1 MISTLIDAG
10 PIIALFDKSDQHHVL
25 MMEFMKNFQGRLI
38 STWPVLTEA
47 SYMLDFNKE
56 TQLDFISWVSEGG
69 IEIFNLEQWQL
80 VNVRE
85 WMNKY
90 SDLPADFADASLLV
104 AAETKNLDSIISL
117 DSDFSV
123 YTLNN
128 GEVLSNLLTGSE

>member
-1 MISTLIDAG
+1 VISTLIDAG